1 VQLSSHSTV
10 TAWEEKKLSK
20 FISPLFILR
29 SFRKPVRM
37 CLPVWPQNSCDSKRQ
52 LIWLSGNRLDIK
64 EEGEKKQQNNIKK
77 IIRQLNSR
85 SPPLSL
91 SFKVLSVQVIV
102 C

>member
-1 VQLSSHSTV
+1 
-10 TAWEEKKLSK
+10 
-20 FISPLFILR
+20 
-29 SFRKPVRM
+29 M

-85 SPPLSL
+85 SLSL
-91 SFKVLSVQVIV
+91 SLF
-102 C
+102 

>member
-1 VQLSSHSTV
+1 
-10 TAWEEKKLSK
+10 
-20 FISPLFILR
+20 
-29 SFRKPVRM
+29 
-37 CLPVWPQNSCDSKRQ
+37 

-85 SPPLSL
+85 SLSLSL